1 MTELARYA
9 GSRTGAGYHPVPS
22 QSAREVQRASSG
34 IAPLGQHE
42 IGALVQRALQ
52 DFSLE
57 DPDATVRDCTARLQA
72 HELMPSD
79 GFEVDRSLGTVVMIE
94 PPRPPFE
101 QTATFLDFTGIPAEY
116 VDLIKARQVTQV
128 FSDEHHSQMVRHNFT
143 QVGVSFVPPQSNE
156 FLPQPLPIEQTAS
169 VAALPVP
176 ASVPPRL
183 IHVRDESKA
192 LGISHAH
199 YVVNSFER
207 EVVQDGHAYDAIHK
221 WDKAAF
227 KAAQEKHG
235 KDYKMNK
242 SELAKVTLT
251 YGYIKQ
257 LDSDPVSNKTCYT
270 QLRESALEL
279 NWTNIKAAC
288 VRKFGAIPETK
299 THHEFACQLARLY
312 PAQPH

>member
-57 DPDATVRDCTARLQA
+57 DPDATVRDCTASLKA

-79 GFEVDRSLGTVVMIE
+79 GFEVDGSLGTVVMIE

-183 IHVRDESKA
+183 IHCETNPRRSESLMLTTSSTHLRGRSFKMGA
-192 LGISHAH
+192 HMIPSTSGIKLPS
-199 YVVNSFER
+199 
-207 EVVQDGHAYDAIHK
+207 
-221 WDKAAF
+221 
-227 KAAQEKHG
+227 
-235 KDYKMNK
+235 
-242 SELAKVTLT
+242 
-251 YGYIKQ
+251 KQ
-257 LDSDPVSNKTCYT
+257 QKRSMART
-270 QLRESALEL
+270 
-279 NWTNIKAAC
+279 
-288 VRKFGAIPETK
+288 TK
-299 THHEFACQLARLY
+299 
-312 PAQPH
+312 